1 MLDPRDDFENFSFSR
16 SAVYQI
22 KVPGALNDD
31 WSLRLRGL
39 QINVYK

>member
-1 MLDPRDDFENFSFSR
+1 MNEISFENFSFST

-22 KVPGALNDD
+22 KVTGALNDD